1 MVPPRNR
8 HDADSCLPESNKMS
22 SRSSRSRWL
31 RLIRGVGAV
40 RPVAFGAVAALCAGA
55 ALCSPSGASASPPSA
70 QAPVAG
76 PAMVLLRTTLH
87 PFVRTTPAAGRMDPG
102 SQLTSMSLL
111 FGVSPKQKTAIDA
124 LAIELQ
130 NAGPRYHQWLTPEQ
144 YAAQFG
150 ASAADVA
157 RATAWLRA
165 QGFTVIGPSRT
176 GSRLE
181 FNGTVAQV
189 EQAFRTEMHYYE
201 VGGVRH
207 FANSAPPSVPADL
220 ADAILGVHN
229 LNDFRPLAPV
239 HAKPEYG
246 LGGYAADGGVIPALA
261 PADFAK
267 IYDLGTLYT
276 NNINGTGQHIAI
288 AGQTEINDGDI
299 ALFRSTFGLSATGP
313 VRHLVPN
320 TGVSLYSENDITESE
335 LDLEWSGGVAPD
347 ATIDFVYT
355 GDTDPGGVFDAMVYA
370 VEQKIA
376 PIVSVSYGS
385 GETGLSPAD
394 AVFYESLGDSA
405 ALLGITVLIAAG
417 DTGPTSGGGQ
427 AARRGLSVSYPADIP
442 TVVSVGGSMFNLTP
456 SSLDSNDNALG
467 YISESGWNETA
478 FVEDA
483 GAGGI
488 TAGGGGVSQVFAKP
502 YWQIPYTPNDGFRD
516 LPDMALSAAVYTMPY
531 SVAYSWTSADNDG
544 GIVAVPTPLALYAVG
559 GTSAATPSF
568 AGILSLVN
576 QSLLAA
582 NPSTPVG
589 LGNVNPILYALANNA
604 ATANAFHDI
613 TTGNNIVP
621 CQEGSPNCPTTPP
634 YQFGYSCGVG
644 YDQVTGLGSIDAAN
658 LVAAF
663 TSLTPTSTTLQITAA
678 GMTEGSQLTLNATV
692 ASSATSNSLTGDVT
706 FYFETFDSMGNVDL
720 TGVLGSVAITPSG
733 SGNEGGTAQLMAKAP
748 AGMLQADA
756 GLTGGG
762 KIGAIYGGDIHYL
775 ASWSALQQVT
785 GTSNL
790 AVCPGAITM
799 EPYQTGFQFTAS
811 GGSAPIT
818 WSIDND
824 STCARVTV
832 PGPDGGPTRKELCS
846 SISDAGVYTAGPA
859 AGVAQV
865 VALDSNYAYA
875 SAYVTVAGTADGG
888 APLPKSC
895 VPEAGAPEA
904 GVSDSGMGGEDATAD
919 ATTPEMDA
927 AEEGHGG
934 SGGGSSGCGC
944 VTAGADGNTL
954 FGGLGGALLGLAVA
968 ARRRSRTR

>member
-1 MVPPRNR
+1 M
-8 HDADSCLPESNKMS
+8 A
-22 SRSSRSRWL
+22 
-31 RLIRGVGAV
+31 
-40 RPVAFGAVAALCAGA
+40 
-55 ALCSPSGASASPPSA
+55 
-70 QAPVAG
+70 
-76 PAMVLLRTTLH
+76 
-87 PFVRTTPAAGRMDPG
+87 PG

-111 FGVSPKQKTAIDA
+111 FRVSPRQKAAIDA

-144 YAAQFG
+144 YATQFG
-150 ASAADVA
+150 ASAADIA
-157 RATAWLRA
+157 RATAWLRS

-207 FANSAPPSVPADL
+207 YANSSPPSVPADL

-246 LGGYAADGGVIPALA
+246 LGGYAVDGGVIPAIA

-276 NNINGTGQHIAI
+276 NNINGTGQHVAI
-288 AGQTEINDGDI
+288 AGQTEFNDGDI

-320 TGVSLYSENDITESE
+320 TGAPFYSENDITESE
-335 LDLEWSGGVAPD
+335 LDLEWSGGVAPE

-355 GDTDPGGVFDAMVYA
+355 GDTDPQGVFDAMVYA

-385 GETGLSPAD
+385 SETGLSPSD

-417 DTGPTSGGGQ
+417 DSGPSGGGQ
-427 AARRGLSVSYPADIP
+427 AARRGLSVDYPADIP
-442 TVVSVGGSMFNLTP
+442 TVVAVGGSMFNLTP
-456 SSLDSNDNALG
+456 SNQSTYLDSNDNALG
-467 YISESGWNETA
+467 YIPESGWNETA

-483 GAGGI
+483 GLGGI

-502 YWQIPYTPNDGFRD
+502 YWQIPYTPHDSFRD
-516 LPDMALSAAVYTMPY
+516 LPDVALSAAVYTMPY
-531 SVAYSWTSADNDG
+531 SVAYSWTSADVDG
-544 GIVAVPTPLALYAVG
+544 GILTMPTPLALYGVG

-568 AGILSLVN
+568 AGVLSLVN

-589 LGNVNPILYALANNA
+589 LGNVNPILYALANNP

-621 CQEGSPNCPTTPP
+621 CQEGSPDCPTTPP

-644 YDQVTGLGSIDAAN
+644 YDEVTGLGSIDAAN
-658 LVAAF
+658 LVAAW

-678 GMTEGSQLTLNATV
+678 GMTEGSQLTLDATV

-733 SGNEGGTAQLMAKAP
+733 SGNEGGTAQLVAKAP
-748 AGMLQADA
+748 AGMLQPDA

-785 GTSNL
+785 ATSSL
-790 AVCPGAITM
+790 SICPGAITM
-799 EPYQTGFQFTAS
+799 EPSQTGFQFTAN
-811 GGSAPIT
+811 GGSPPIT
-818 WSIDND
+818 WSIDSD

-832 PGPDGGPTRKELCS
+832 AGPDGGPTHKELCS
-846 SISDAGVYTAGPA
+846 SITDAGVYTAGPA

-875 SAYVTVAGTADGG
+875 SAYVTVAGSVDGG
-888 APLPKSC
+888 APLPQGC
-895 VPEAGAPEA
+895 AAEAGAPEGGA
-904 GVSDSGMGGEDATAD
+904 VTDSGAEDATAD
-919 ATTPEMDA
+919 ATSPVEDA
-927 AEEGHGG
+927 ADEGGKPANGG
-934 SGGGSSGCGC
+934 SSSGCGC
-944 VTAGADGNTL
+944 VTAGAEGNTL
-954 FGGLGGALLGLAVA
+954 LGGLGGALLGLVVA
-968 ARRRSRTR
+968 ARRRARRR

>member
-1 MVPPRNR
+1 
-8 HDADSCLPESNKMS
+8 
-22 SRSSRSRWL
+22 
-31 RLIRGVGAV
+31 
-40 RPVAFGAVAALCAGA
+40 
-55 ALCSPSGASASPPSA
+55 
-70 QAPVAG
+70 
-76 PAMVLLRTTLH
+76 MVLLPSTLH
-87 PFVRTTPAAGRMDPG
+87 PFVRTTPDAGRMAPG

-111 FGVSPKQKTAIDA
+111 FMVSPGQKAAIDS

-130 NAGPRYHQWLTPEQ
+130 NAGPRHHQWLTPEQ

-150 ASAADVA
+150 ASSADIA
-157 RATAWLRA
+157 RATAWLRS

-176 GSRLE
+176 GRRLE

-189 EQAFRTEMHYYE
+189 EQAFRTEMHFYE

-207 FANSAPPSVPADL
+207 YANSSPPSVPADL
-220 ADAILGVHN
+220 AGAIHGIHN
-229 LNDFRPLAPV
+229 LNDFRPVAPA

-246 LGGYAADGGVIPALA
+246 LPGWAADGGVIPALA

-276 NNINGTGQHIAI
+276 NNITGTGQHIAI
-288 AGQTEINDGDI
+288 AGQTEVNDGDI

-320 TGVSLYSENDITESE
+320 SGSILYSENDITESE

-355 GDTDPGGVFDAMVYA
+355 GDNSAGGVFDAMVYA

-385 GETGLSPAD
+385 GETGLTPSD
-394 AVFYESLGDSA
+394 AVFYESLGDEA
-405 ALLGITVLIAAG
+405 ALTGITVLIAAG

-427 AARRGLSVSYPADIP
+427 AARRGLSVDYPADIP
-442 TVVSVGGSMFNLTP
+442 TVVAVGGSMFNLT
-456 SSLDSNDNALG
+456 SSNQSTYLDSNDNALG
-467 YISESGWNETA
+467 YIPESGWNETT
-478 FVEDA
+478 FIEDA

-502 YWQIPYTPNDGFRD
+502 YWQIPYTPHDSFRD

-531 SVAYSWTSADNDG
+531 SVAYSWTSSDVDG
-544 GIVAVPTPLALYAVG
+544 GFVSMPTPLEIYPVG

-568 AGILSLVN
+568 AGVLSLVN
-576 QSLLAA
+576 QALLAA

-589 LGNVNPILYALANNA
+589 LGNVNPLLYALANNA
-604 ATANAFHDI
+604 ATASAFNDI
-613 TTGNNIVP
+613 TMGDNIVP
-621 CQEGSPNCPTTPP
+621 CQQGSPNCPTTPP

-644 YDQVTGLGSIDAAN
+644 YNQVTGLGSVNAAN

-663 TSLTPTSTTLQITAA
+663 TSLTPTSTALQVTAA
-678 GMTEGSQLTLNATV
+678 GMTEGSQLTLTATV

-706 FYFETFDSMGNVDL
+706 FYFETFDSMGNVNL
-720 TGVLGSVAITPSG
+720 TGVLGSVAITAST

-762 KIGAIYGGDIHYL
+762 KIGAIYGGDNHYL

-785 GTSNL
+785 ATSNL
-790 AVCPGAITM
+790 AICPEAVTM

-811 GGSAPIT
+811 GGSPPYV
-818 WSIDND
+818 WSTGND
-824 STCARVTV
+824 STCTRVTV

-846 SISDAGVYTAGPA
+846 SISDAGVFTAGPVP
-859 AGVAQV
+859 GVTQV
-865 VALDSNYAYA
+865 IVTDSNYGYVSA
-875 SAYVTVAGTADGG
+875 SATIAGTADGG
-888 APLPKSC
+888 APLPKGC
-895 VPEAGAPEA
+895 VPEGGAEAGADA
-904 GVSDSGMGGEDATAD
+904 STAADSGSVEDATAACPHGD
-919 ATTPEMDA
+919 CAIDDGGNGA
-927 AEEGHGG
+927 AGK
-934 SGGGSSGCGC
+934 GSSGCGC
-944 VTAGADGNTL
+944 VTAGGEGRTL
-954 FGGLGGALLGLAVA
+954 YGGLGGALLGLALM
-968 ARRRSRTR
+968 ARRRTRMR